1 VKSRTHRA
9 QSAAHHSHTAYAAL
23 SYEATSVCG
32 LKRLVICCTSFVH
45 AHYRHGVCPKRPL
58 ENQCN
63 SQHLNTVGLHQHSR
77 SVSSAPRPPLGQV
90 LLTLLALLVKNY
102 TDTRGAERAADGGDG
117 AGVLALTFKDRHA
130 LENIYAEILEVE
142 KLHGQLDDAGTTR
155 SKLDI
160 LVPENI

>member
-1 VKSRTHRA
+1 
-9 QSAAHHSHTAYAAL
+9 
-23 SYEATSVCG
+23 
-32 LKRLVICCTSFVH
+32 
-45 AHYRHGVCPKRPL
+45 L